1 MADVLTILRVQTDTC
16 RSQQTVYTKIRLL
29 LKVQSV
35 RSGSTLFAIL
45 SKSFEFMTMTMTVL
59 LYSKGT
65 LLKF

>member
-1 MADVLTILRVQTDTC
+1 MADVLTIQRVQTDTC
-16 RSQQTVYTKIRLL
+16 RSQQAVYTKIRLL

-35 RSGSTLFAIL
+35 RSGSTLFAIP
-45 SKSFEFMTMTMTVL
+45 SASFGFVIMAMTVL

>member
-1 MADVLTILRVQTDTC
+1 MADVRTIQRVQTDTC

-29 LKVQSV
+29 LKVQYV
-35 RSGSTLFAIL
+35 RSGSTLFSIL
-45 SKSFEFMTMTMTVL
+45 SASFGFVIMAMTVL

>member
-45 SKSFEFMTMTMTVL
+45 SKSFGFMTMTMTVL

>member
-45 SKSFEFMTMTMTVL
+45 SKSFGFMTMTVL
-59 LYSKGT
+59 LHSKGT
-65 LLKF
+65 LLKC

>member
-1 MADVLTILRVQTDTC
+1 MADVIPILRVQTDTC

-29 LKVQSV
+29 LNVQSV

-45 SKSFEFMTMTMTVL
+45 SASFRFVIMAMTVL

-65 LLKF
+65 LLKI

>member
-35 RSGSTLFAIL
+35 RSGSTDEA
-45 SKSFEFMTMTMTVL
+45 L
-59 LYSKGT
+59 LAET
-65 LLKF
+65 T

>member
-1 MADVLTILRVQTDTC
+1 MEDVLTILRVQRDTC
-16 RSQQTVYTKIRLL
+16 TSQQTVYTKIRLL

-45 SKSFEFMTMTMTVL
+45 SASSGFMTITVL
-59 LYSKGT
+59 LYSKDT

>member
-1 MADVLTILRVQTDTC
+1 MADFLMILRVQTDAC

-35 RSGSTLFAIL
+35 RSVSTLFAIL
-45 SKSFEFMTMTMTVL
+45 SAPFGFMTMTMTVL

-65 LLKF
+65 KF

>member
-35 RSGSTLFAIL
+35 RSGSTLCAIL
-45 SKSFEFMTMTMTVL
+45 SASFGFMTITVL